1 MKILAMDTS
10 SVNATVAV
18 CDENR
23 IVGEYT
29 VSNEKAH
36 SQIIM
41 PMLESLLNH
50 CSLTIKDI
58 DVFAVALGPGS
69 FTGLRIGISAMKTL
83 AQSLSKPIIGVSS
96 LDEVASSFFGT
107 DKIIC
112 PIFDA
117 RRNEVYNALYLNGN
131 KFVSERVVDFD
142 ELLIELS
149 QKQVIF
155 AGDAI
160 IKYRDKIL
168 SFNNPNWLIAPGSL
182 SMQRASALAS
192 VALAR
197 ALDSDF
203 DNLYD
208 LSPIYLRLP
217 QAERE
222 YNLAHGI
229 CTN

>member
-23 IVGEYT
+23 ILGEYT
-29 VSNEKAH
+29 VSNDRAH

-41 PMLESLLNH
+41 PMLDELLRH
-50 CSLTIKDI
+50 CGMTIKDI

-69 FTGLRIGISAMKTL
+69 FTGLRIGIAAMKTL
-83 AQSLSKPIIGVSS
+83 SQALGKPIVGVSS
-96 LDEVASSFFGT
+96 LDCVAASFFAT
-107 DKIIC
+107 DKYIC

-117 RRNEVYNALYLNGN
+117 RRNEVYNAIYLNTN
-131 KFVSERVVDFD
+131 KITNERVVDFD
-142 ELLIELS
+142 ELLIEMS
-149 QKQVIF
+149 DKEVVF

-160 IKYRDKIL
+160 IKYKDKIQ
-168 SFNNPNWLIAPGSL
+168 SFNKPNWHIAPSSL
-182 SMQRASALAS
+182 SMQRASTLAA
-192 VALAR
+192 VAMTR
-197 ALDSDF
+197 AQNNDF
-203 DNLYD
+203 DNFYELA
-208 LSPIYLRLP
+208 PIYLKLP

-229 CTN
+229 CAN

>member
-23 IVGEYT
+23 ILGEYT
-29 VSNEKAH
+29 VSNERAH

-155 AGDAI
+155 SGDAI

>member
-10 SVNATVAV
+10 SVNATVAI

-23 IVGEYT
+23 ILGEYT
-29 VSNEKAH
+29 VSNERAH

-96 LDEVASSFFGT
+96 LEEVASSFFGT
-107 DKIIC
+107 DKIVC

-131 KFVSERVVDFD
+131 KYVSERVVDFD

-192 VALAR
+192 VALRR
-197 ALDSDF
+197 AVDSDF

-222 YNLAHGI
+222 YNIAHGI
-229 CTN
+229 CNN

>member
-23 IVGEYT
+23 ILGEYT

>member
-23 IVGEYT
+23 ILGEYT
-29 VSNEKAH
+29 VSNERAH

-107 DKIIC
+107 DKIVC

>member
-23 IVGEYT
+23 ILGEYT
-29 VSNEKAH
+29 VSNERAH

-107 DKIIC
+107 DKIVC

-192 VALAR
+192 VALDR

>member
-1 MKILAMDTS
+1 MNILAMDTS

-23 IVGEYT
+23 ILGEYT
-29 VSNEKAH
+29 VSNERAH

-83 AQSLSKPIIGVSS
+83 AQSLSRPIIGVSS

-149 QKQVIF
+149 QKQVVF

-168 SFNNPNWLIAPGSL
+168 SFNNPNWLVAPNSL

-192 VALAR
+192 VALRR
-197 ALDSDF
+197 ALNSDF

-229 CTN
+229 CNN

>member
-23 IVGEYT
+23 ILGEYT
-29 VSNEKAH
+29 VSNERAH

-160 IKYRDKIL
+160 IKYRDKIM

>member
-23 IVGEYT
+23 ILGEYT
-29 VSNEKAH
+29 VSNERAH

-107 DKIIC
+107 DKIVC

-117 RRNEVYNALYLNGN
+117 RRNEVYNALYSNGN

-149 QKQVIF
+149 QKQVVF

-160 IKYRDKIL
+160 IKYRDRIL
-168 SFNNPNWLIAPGSL
+168 SFNNPNWLIAPNSL

-192 VALAR
+192 VALRR
-197 ALDSDF
+197 ALNSDF

>member
-1 MKILAMDTS
+1 
-10 SVNATVAV
+10 
-18 CDENR
+18 
-23 IVGEYT
+23 
-29 VSNEKAH
+29 
-36 SQIIM
+36 
-41 PMLESLLNH
+41 
-50 CSLTIKDI
+50 
-58 DVFAVALGPGS
+58 
-69 FTGLRIGISAMKTL
+69 MKTL

>member
-23 IVGEYT
+23 ILGEYT
-29 VSNEKAH
+29 VSNERAH

-149 QKQVIF
+149 QKQVVF
-155 AGDAI
+155 SGDAI

>member
-23 IVGEYT
+23 ILGEYT
-29 VSNEKAH
+29 VSNERAH

-142 ELLIELS
+142 ELLIEL
-149 QKQVIF
+149 
-155 AGDAI
+155 
-160 IKYRDKIL
+160 
-168 SFNNPNWLIAPGSL
+168 
-182 SMQRASALAS
+182 
-192 VALAR
+192 
-197 ALDSDF
+197 
-203 DNLYD
+203 
-208 LSPIYLRLP
+208 
-217 QAERE
+217 
-222 YNLAHGI
+222 
-229 CTN
+229 